1 MIRDTVLRRTFGVSV
16 FYNLGGAFLLAWP
29 SSPIGQ
35 MLGLPQSLPLLY
47 CGVTA
52 LFIVLFAGAYAWL
65 AVQSVID
72 RPLVVISMLGK
83 ASFFVLILGLWLLSE
98 ISGRM
103 VLVAS
108 GDVVFAGIFAWWL
121 QGTRAVVV

>member
-1 MIRDTVLRRTFGVSV
+1 MNPDTILRRAFGVSV
-16 FYNLGGAFLLAWP
+16 FYNLGGAFLFAWP

-35 MLGLPQSLPLLY
+35 MLGLPQSVPWLY

-52 LFIVLFAGAYAWL
+52 LFIALFAGAYAWL
-65 AVQSVID
+65 ATSPIID
-72 RPLVVISMLGK
+72 RPLVVVAMLGK
-83 ASFFVLILGLWLLSE
+83 ASFFVLILALWLLSE

-121 QGTRAVVV
+121 KKTAA